1 MAEGKFVSYL
11 RVSTD
16 KQGRSGLGLEAQRDA
31 VARYLNGGHW
41 KLVAEYVEVE
51 SGKRNSR
58 PQLQA
63 AIGHAK
69 ATGAKLVIARLDRLA
84 RNLHFVSSLQE
95 RGVDFVAADMPDAN
109 RLTIHIIA
117 AVAEAVGRT
126 ISENTKTA
134 LAAAKARGVKLGNPH
149 GARALRGKQVGN
161 ADAVAKLKADAT
173 QRALDLA
180 GIVNTLRSKGVTS
193 VRSLADALNEQGMP
207 PRREGLLQRGRGNG
221 PNVTSAEYAWPD
233 HTEEFRS
240 MIEQQARDYFK
251 LAPERPLHP
260 NAWAASQR
268 AYWRERHAEAEA
280 LRKQTEAVTFHLVP
294 KSRKNLPKGPR
305 RILAPQFDHGFWG
318 PTLKPHFNYEFP
330 GHTEA
335 FREEVAALARKDRG
349 KKPDAYISPRSWKIT
364 CHKRYLL
371 VQRS

>member
-16 KQGRSGLGLEAQRDA
+16 KQGRSGLGLEAQREA
-31 VARYLNGGHW
+31 VARYLNGGQW

-63 AIGHAK
+63 AISHAK

-134 LAAAKARGVKLGNPH
+134 LAAAKARGVKLGNPN

-161 ADAVAKLKADAT
+161 ADAVAKLKANAA
-173 QRALDLA
+173 QRAMDLA
-180 GIVNTLRSKGVTS
+180 GIVNTLRAKGLTS
-193 VRSLADALNEQGMP
+193 VRS
-207 PRREGLLQRGRGNG
+207 
-221 PNVTSAEYAWPD
+221 
-233 HTEEFRS
+233 
-240 MIEQQARDYFK
+240 I
-251 LAPERPLHP
+251 
-260 NAWAASQR
+260 
-268 AYWRERHAEAEA
+268 AEA
-280 LRKQTEAVTFHLVP
+280 LNDQGISAPRGDTWHPTAVSRLTQETVGKRCEHCATKSDRRTLMLVTIG
-294 KSRKNLPKGPR
+294 L
-305 RILAPQFDHGFWG
+305 WV
-318 PTLKPHFNYEFP
+318 
-330 GHTEA
+330 
-335 FREEVAALARKDRG
+335 VAAGVVAVSLESIGAALVLFGLAG
-349 KKPDAYISPRSWKIT
+349 
-364 CHKRYLL
+364 LL
-371 VQRS
+371 IRLA

>member
-31 VARYLNGGHW
+31 VARYLNGGRW

-134 LAAAKARGVKLGNPH
+134 LAAAKARGVKLGNPY

-161 ADAVAKLKADAT
+161 ANAVAKLKADAT
-173 QRALDLA
+173 QRAMDLA
-180 GIVNTLRSKGVTS
+180 GIVNTLRSKGITS
-193 VRSLADALNEQGMP
+193 VRSLADALNEQGIRA
-207 PRREGLLQRGRGNG
+207 PRGDAWHPTAVSRLLKRLSAHAANALGR
-221 PNVTSAEYAWPD
+221 T
-233 HTEEFRS
+233 
-240 MIEQQARDYFK
+240 
-251 LAPERPLHP
+251 LAGER
-260 NAWAASQR
+260 
-268 AYWRERHAEAEA
+268 
-280 LRKQTEAVTFHLVP
+280 
-294 KSRKNLPKGPR
+294 
-305 RILAPQFDHGFWG
+305 
-318 PTLKPHFNYEFP
+318 
-330 GHTEA
+330 
-335 FREEVAALARKDRG
+335 
-349 KKPDAYISPRSWKIT
+349 
-364 CHKRYLL
+364 
-371 VQRS
+371 

>member
-1 MAEGKFVSYL
+1 MLLSYSKNESLGFRNVYSYILRLLLQTDLTFVAVICNKGSWAMAEGKFVSYL

-31 VARYLNGGHW
+31 VSRYLNGGRW

-63 AIGHAK
+63 AISHAK

-134 LAAAKARGVKLGNPH
+134 LAAAKARGVKLGNPN

-161 ADAVAKLKADAT
+161 ADAVAKLKADAA
-173 QRALDLA
+173 QHAADLR
-180 GIVNTLRSKGVTS
+180 GIVDDIRRSGITT
-193 VRSLADALNEQGMP
+193 VRGIADELHSRGIQA
-207 PRREGLLQRGRGNG
+207 PRGDTWHPTAVSRLLSRMGSTT
-221 PNVTSAEYAWPD
+221 NV
-233 HTEEFRS
+233 HT
-240 MIEQQARDYFK
+240 
-251 LAPERPLHP
+251 
-260 NAWAASQR
+260 N
-268 AYWRERHAEAEA
+268 
-280 LRKQTEAVTFHLVP
+280 
-294 KSRKNLPKGPR
+294 
-305 RILAPQFDHGFWG
+305 
-318 PTLKPHFNYEFP
+318 
-330 GHTEA
+330 
-335 FREEVAALARKDRG
+335 
-349 KKPDAYISPRSWKIT
+349 
-364 CHKRYLL
+364 
-371 VQRS
+371 

>member
-1 MAEGKFVSYL
+1 MESLRFQNARRASQRRVLQIDLTFVAVICNKGNLAMAEGKFVSYL

-31 VARYLNGGHW
+31 VSRYLNGGRW

-63 AIGHAK
+63 AISHAK

-134 LAAAKARGVKLGNPH
+134 LAAAKARGVKLG
-149 GARALRGKQVGN
+149 ARAGPWRPGFPVRG
-161 ADAVAKLKADAT
+161 
-173 QRALDLA
+173 
-180 GIVNTLRSKGVTS
+180 
-193 VRSLADALNEQGMP
+193 
-207 PRREGLLQRGRGNG
+207 
-221 PNVTSAEYAWPD
+221 
-233 HTEEFRS
+233 
-240 MIEQQARDYFK
+240 
-251 LAPERPLHP
+251 
-260 NAWAASQR
+260 
-268 AYWRERHAEAEA
+268 
-280 LRKQTEAVTFHLVP
+280 
-294 KSRKNLPKGPR
+294 
-305 RILAPQFDHGFWG
+305 DHGFRWM
-318 PTLKPHFNYEFP
+318 T
-330 GHTEA
+330 T
-335 FREEVAALARKDRG
+335 
-349 KKPDAYISPRSWKIT
+349 T
-364 CHKRYLL
+364 C
-371 VQRS
+371 SG

>member
-1 MAEGKFVSYL
+1 MAESKFVSYL

-16 KQGRSGLGLEAQRDA
+16 KQGRSGLGLEAQREA
-31 VARYLNGGHW
+31 VARYLNGGRW

-69 ATGAKLVIARLDRLA
+69 STGAKLVIARLDRLA

-134 LAAAKARGVKLGNPH
+134 LAAAKARGVKLGNPN

-161 ADAVAKLKADAT
+161 AEAVAQIKANAA
-173 QRALDLA
+173 QRALDLG
-180 GIVNTLRSKGVTS
+180 GIVNTLRAKGFTS
-193 VRSLADALNEQGMP
+193 VRNIAQALNEQEIP
-207 PRREGLLQRGRGNG
+207 APRGDTWHPTAVSRLLKRLAANAPAR
-221 PNVTSAEYAWPD
+221 
-233 HTEEFRS
+233 
-240 MIEQQARDYFK
+240 QAG
-251 LAPERPLHP
+251 
-260 NAWAASQR
+260 
-268 AYWRERHAEAEA
+268 A
-280 LRKQTEAVTFHLVP
+280 L
-294 KSRKNLPKGPR
+294 
-305 RILAPQFDHGFWG
+305 
-318 PTLKPHFNYEFP
+318 
-330 GHTEA
+330 
-335 FREEVAALARKDRG
+335 
-349 KKPDAYISPRSWKIT
+349 
-364 CHKRYLL
+364 
-371 VQRS
+371 